1 MRAAMPLR
9 HLFVDMNSFFA
20 SVEQQERPEL
30 RGRPVAVVPMLADST
45 SCIAASYEAKAFGVK
60 TGTPVWEAKRLCPGL
75 VFVAGNHRRYVQM
88 HHRIVDAVG
97 SCVPVRKIR
106 SVDEMVCDLLGEERK
121 PENAAA
127 LAGRIKAAIFARA
140 GDWMRCSIGVGPNE
154 LLAKMAADMK
164 KPDGLTLIADAELPH
179 ALHGLKLTDFPGVA
193 KRMERRLHL
202 HGIFTVQQF
211 CAAPAATLGQVWGS
225 RMLGEKWYRLVRGE
239 DVAEKPTHRHT
250 VGHSHVLPP
259 ELRTEAG
266 AYGVLVRLAHKAA
279 ARMRKIGYWT
289 GSVSVGVSFQ
299 NREAN
304 RKSGWS
310 AFGWGDSC
318 RIGHCE
324 DTPTILRAVSHLW
337 KKKPTEGIPMKV
349 GLTLADLR
357 PAKTATPSLFAEE
370 RGQADLSRAMDEV
383 NREFGA
389 SVVHFGSMFGMKDEA
404 PTRIAFT
411 QIPDFDR
418 VVN

>member
-1 MRAAMPLR
+1 MPLR
-9 HLFVDMNSFFA
+9 YLFIDMNAFFA
-20 SVEQQERPEL
+20 SVEQQEQPWL
-30 RGRPVAVVPMLADST
+30 RGKPVAVVPVLADST

-60 TGTPVWEAKRLCPGL
+60 TGTPVWEARRLCPGIR
-75 VFVAGNHRRYVQM
+75 FIAGNHRRYVQM

-97 SCVPVRKIR
+97 SCVPSRKIR
-106 SVDEMVCDLLGEERK
+106 SVDEMVCELLGDERK
-121 PENAAA
+121 PEGAAE
-127 LAGRIKAAIFARA
+127 LGRRIKAAIYARA
-140 GDWMRCSIGVGPNE
+140 GDYMRCSIGAAPNE
-154 LLAKMAADMK
+154 LLAKMAGDMK
-164 KPDGLTLIADAELPH
+164 KPDGLTILTDADLPQ
-179 ALHGLKLTDFPGVA
+179 ALHQLKLTDFPGVA
-193 KRMERRLHL
+193 SRMERRLHL
-202 HGIFTVQQF
+202 HGLFTVEQF
-211 CAAPAATLGQVWGS
+211 CAAPAATLGLVWGS
-225 RMLGEKWYRLVRGE
+225 KMLGEKWHRLIRGD

-259 ELRTEAG
+259 ELRTETG

-289 GSVSVGVSFQ
+289 GSVSVGVTFRDIESK
-299 NREAN
+299 
-304 RKSGWS
+304 RKSGWNTY
-310 AFGWGDSC
+310 GWDASC

-337 KKKPTEGIPMKV
+337 GKKPLEGVPFKV
-349 GLTLADLR
+349 GLVLADLR
-357 PAKTATPSLFAEE
+357 SAKNATPSLFPEE
-370 RGQADLSRAMDEV
+370 RAQADLSHAMDEV

-389 SVVHFGSMFGMKDEA
+389 SVAHFGGMFGMRNEA